1 MGTMTDAVFTL
12 DGGHVRLDGR
22 EVLSGIDLR
31 VADGDVLALLGPNGS
46 GKSTLV
52 KGLLGLTAHLGGDVV
67 ILGARLAD
75 FDEQTRLGY
84 VPQRH
89 SLSASIRATAREIVA
104 IGRLPLRPWWRRP
117 TPGDRRIVE
126 DSLRLVG
133 LVDRSDTE
141 VSTLS
146 GGQQRRVLIARA
158 LAGNP
163 QALIMD
169 EPTAGVDQANQVA
182 LAGVLSALAER
193 GVTLLIV
200 THELEALEDV
210 VSRVVC
216 IRDGRSCFDGTPAE
230 WALHETTH
238 AHGHGH
244 HHDGADSH
252 LGPAGTGT
260 YPAPLDPTWR
270 EADRV

>member
-1 MGTMTDAVFTL
+1 MRMTTPVIDLHGASFGYADGAVV
-12 DGGHVRLDGR
+12 HA
-22 EVLSGIDLR
+22 IDLR
-31 VADGDVLALLGPNGS
+31 VDPGEVVAIVGPNGS

-52 KGLLGLTAHLGGDVV
+52 RGLLGLTAHLGGE
-67 ILGARLAD
+67 ARIFGTLLAEFED
-75 FDEQTRLGY
+75 QTRLGY

-117 TPGDRRIVE
+117 SPGDRRIVE

-163 QALIMD
+163 EALVMD

-182 LAGVLSALAER
+182 LADVLAALAAR

-210 VSRVVC
+210 ITRVVC
-216 IRDGRSCFDGTPAE
+216 VRDGHVCFDGTPMA
-230 WALHETTH
+230 WAVHETAH

-244 HHDGADSH
+244 HHDSADPQ

>member
-1 MGTMTDAVFTL
+1 MTTPV
-12 DGGHVRLDGR
+12 
-22 EVLSGIDLR
+22 IDLHNASFGY
-31 VADGDVLALLGPNGS
+31 ADGAVIHGLDLRIEPGEVVAIVGPNGS

-52 KGLLGLTAHLGGDVV
+52 KGLLGLTAHLGGEVA
-67 ILGARLAD
+67 ILGSPLAD
-75 FDEQTRLGY
+75 FHEQTRLGY

-200 THELEALEDV
+200 THELEALEEV
-210 VSRVVC
+210 VTRVVC
-216 IRDGRSCFDGTPAE
+216 IRDGRPCFDGTPAE
-230 WALHETTH
+230 WAAHETAH

-244 HHDGADSH
+244 HHVGADSH

>member
-1 MGTMTDAVFTL
+1 MTTPV
-12 DGGHVRLDGR
+12 
-22 EVLSGIDLR
+22 IDLHGASFGY
-31 VADGDVLALLGPNGS
+31 ADGAVVHGVDLRDRAGRGRRDRRAQRLRQVDPRQ
-46 GKSTLV
+46 
-52 KGLLGLTAHLGGDVV
+52 GLLGLTAHLGGDVR
-67 ILGARLAD
+67 IFGTPLAE
-75 FDEQTRLGY
+75 FTEQTRLGY

-163 QALIMD
+163 
-169 EPTAGVDQANQVA
+169 
-182 LAGVLSALAER
+182 R
-193 GVTLLIV
+193 GPR
-200 THELEALEDV
+200 H
-210 VSRVVC
+210 
-216 IRDGRSCFDGTPAE
+216 GR
-230 WALHETTH
+230 
-238 AHGHGH
+238 
-244 HHDGADSH
+244 
-252 LGPAGTGT
+252 
-260 YPAPLDPTWR
+260 
-270 EADRV
+270 ADRRRRPGQPGRPRRRPLRARRSAA

>member
-1 MGTMTDAVFTL
+1 MTTPVIDLHGASFGYADGAVV
-12 DGGHVRLDGR
+12 H
-22 EVLSGIDLR
+22 GIDLQIDPGEV
-31 VADGDVLALLGPNGS
+31 VAIVGPNGS

-52 KGLLGLTAHLGGDVV
+52 KGLLGLTAHLGGEARVF
-67 ILGARLAD
+67 GAPLAE
-75 FDEQTRLGY
+75 FDEHTRLGY

-104 IGRLPLRPWWRRP
+104 IGRLPLRPWWRRS
-117 TPGDRRIVE
+117 TAGDRRIVE

-163 QALIMD
+163 DALIMD

-182 LAGVLSALAER
+182 LAEVLAALAER
-193 GVTLLIV
+193 GVTMLIV

-210 VSRVVC
+210 VTRVVG
-216 IRDGRSCFDGTPAE
+216 IRDGHVCFDDTPAR
-230 WALHETTH
+230 WAAHESAH

-244 HHDGADSH
+244 HHDSGDPH